1 MASKAQP
8 ILPSQVRRAEYGRTV
23 YTATLADGIAA
34 ADVKKSDFWI
44 HMAPTLQD
52 LDRIEAI
59 TADGETF
66 IELLVARVERIND
79 GTRTV
84 RIPKVVVLHEVKL
97 GAESKAARESNAAV
111 ADATSPNLYGG
122 DGEADAVLRGVR
134 PAGPKPDVQSPDNA
148 AVDAADGEGTNDE
161 DGDGVA
167 DGYSVKYGGP
177 THKYRVLKDGVT
189 EPLAA
194 GMTKKEAIAWANS
207 HAEKSA

>member
-1 MASKAQP
+1 MASKTQP
-8 ILPSQVRRAEYGRTV
+8 ILPSKVRRAEYGRTV
-23 YTATLADGIAA
+23 YTATLEDGVSAS
-34 ADVKKSDFWI
+34 DVKKSDFWI

-66 IELLVARVERIND
+66 IELLVARVEKIND
-79 GTRTV
+79 GNRTV
-84 RIPKVVVLHEVKL
+84 RIPKVVTINEIKL
-97 GAESKAARESNAAV
+97 GAESKAARESAEAQG
-111 ADATSPNLYGG
+111 DRPNLYGG

-134 PAGPKPDVQSPDNA
+134 PAGPKPGIQSPDTA
-148 AVDAADGEGTNDE
+148 TVDAADGEGSNDE

-177 THKYRVLKDGVT
+177 THKWRVLKDGVT
-189 EPLAA
+189 DPIAS
-194 GMTKKEAIAWANS
+194 GMTKKEAIAWANN